1 LSNVDLSSDCCSPFK
16 TLALT
21 ISLIVDKY
29 ADKVT
34 VCKVDVD
41 RVNAIAEQYRVTAIP
56 TVLIIRNGKKVN
68 RLVRLQSETGYVTLL
83 DKLVDKDKD

>member
-34 VCKVDVD
+34 ECKVDVD
-41 RVNAIAEQYRVTAIP
+41 RIPAVSQLYGVSVIP
-56 TVLIIRNGKKVN
+56 TVLINNNGKE
-68 RLVRLQSETGYVTLL
+68 L
-83 DKLVDKDKD
+83 